1 MKLYPIKDLCMHSQT
16 PLIAEAVPQAK
27 AAIAEQKMKKAEAKA
42 AKDEE
47 NKNRQ

>member
-27 AAIAEQKMKKAEAKA
+27 AAIAEQKMKKA

-47 NKNRQ
+47 KAQEK